1 MTTAALPALH
11 YQPQLAP
18 TAAPTKLKQPKEK
31 KEKPR
36 TKTRVGD
43 SPWIRVVTNK
53 GNVFYN
59 HSETKESVWQVPDEI
74 KDAVDELDA
83 QERRER
89 EKHDEEEER
98 RRLEQ
103 EEQAAAAA
111 AAAAEEQAQNGKKR
125 KADAERDDD
134 DAERHE
140 DLEEA
145 AEEEEDDDDEG
156 EERGDLDIEIEG
168 GEARAVPD
176 VTVPL
181 APDAELPPPTADA
194 PDAETAPPPAKRAKL
209 SPAPTG
215 PGPETKDVPPQQ
227 SAAATAPR
235 PTTKKPKKNKVVSS
249 LEDLNDEDWQRQ
261 IAEEMAREAEEGPDG
276 TSNAAQV
283 EEKLAAVAAPVQQ
296 QQQLEVDQVEAA
308 ALYTVRF
315 WVHALCIRSALP
327 CATYSCV
334 ASTRNTQVLLSEKGI
349 NPMAPFE
356 TELPKFVNDP
366 RYHGA
371 SRDSRRTPS

>member
-11 YQPQLAP
+11 YQPLVAP
-18 TAAPTKLKQPKEK
+18 TAAAAPTKLKQPKEK

-125 KADAERDDD
+125 KADAERDGD
-134 DAERHE
+134 DAEQHE

-176 VTVPL
+176 VTAPL

-276 TSNAAQV
+276 TSNATQV
-283 EEKLAAVAAPVQQ
+283 EEKVAAVAAAPVQQQ

-315 WVHALCIRSALP
+315 LFMRRVSARLSPPRDVLIRP
-327 CATYSCV
+327 V
-334 ASTRNTQVLLSEKGI
+334 FGTRRS
-349 NPMAPFE
+349 F
-356 TELPKFVNDP
+356 
-366 RYHGA
+366 
-371 SRDSRRTPS
+371 